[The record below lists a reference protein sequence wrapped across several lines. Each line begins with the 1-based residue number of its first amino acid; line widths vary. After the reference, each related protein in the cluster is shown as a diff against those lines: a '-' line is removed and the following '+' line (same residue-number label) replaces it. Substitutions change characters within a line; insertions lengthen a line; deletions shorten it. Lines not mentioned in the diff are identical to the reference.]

1 MQGWQELDF
10 SGGDSRSNLNF
21 DETSMTGKEVVEIVK
36 ESNLWAALTEGE
48 QQEVLNHVLACSKPI
63 VTELNVEDRCGEVY
77 LAQ

>member
-1 MQGWQELDF
+1 
-10 SGGDSRSNLNF
+10 
-21 DETSMTGKEVVEIVK
+21 MTGKEVVEIVK

-48 QQEVLNHVLACSKPI
+48 QQEVVNHVLACSKPI